1 MEIFLM
7 SLFGKNKEKKAGS
20 KDDSKDF
27 VESSD
32 LFESFLLH
40 SPESSDE
47 FKVVTYTLKDGSVY
61 EVFLK
66 SGVVD
71 NVVGKDTFFSLAD
84 RVSYATTRELSDEN
98 REALESALTDSTHDQ
113 ENYANFVQSAPGAAR
128 FLKLVYSIVILN
140 TLQNLYNN
148 FGDLESSEERIVTGS
163 LEILHR
169 PVNEVKNAVLSL
181 VKVEAKDLSELQ
193 VTSETLGDYSLLV
206 TGTRTEK
213 RSPIEELILDYSEE
227 GRTLSELKKYS
238 TSFPWVE
245 VLAGVKN
252 LLKEDLIGFEDLD
265 DDEELEDESELKTPE
280 DYKDFDFTSLRND
293 PPLLENLEPGSEVSV
308 LPLEY
313 DEESFDSPVEE
324 PVLDSPVK
332 DDKKKSRF
340 SFLKLPKDETPAEVE
355 EPEAEAPAEEE
366 KAHFSSE
373 YLDDYSSLENSETSE
388 SFDELES
395 FESSPTEE
403 SEPAVESTEDDSE
416 ESDEADDVNLFADNS
431 SPVEKADEVEKSSRI
446 IGDVSKEY
454 NNSKNLET
462 SYEESVEDNI
472 LLTDK
477 ESEVNVKESV
487 NKENQSYI
495 FDETLA
501 NTTPVIFERLIKE
514 LGIDPRSQPRHARE

>member
-1 MEIFLM
+1 M

-40 SPESSDE
+40 SPESSNE

-148 FGDLESSEERIVTGS
+148 FGDLESSEERIVTDS

-169 PVNEVKNAVLSL
+169 PVDEVKNAVLSL
-181 VKVEAKDLSELQ
+181 VKVETKDLSELQ

-206 TGTRTEK
+206 TGTRTDK
-213 RSPIEELILDYSEE
+213 RSPIEELILDYAEE

-252 LLKEDLIGFEDLD
+252 LLKEDLIGFDDLD
-265 DDEELEDESELKTPE
+265 DEEESEDESELKTPE

-293 PPLLENLEPGSEVSV
+293 PPLLENLEPDSEVSA
-308 LPLEY
+308 LPLE
-313 DEESFDSPVEE
+313 DDGETLESPAEE
-324 PVLDSPVK
+324 PALASPID

-340 SFLKLPKDETPAEVE
+340 SFLKLPKDEAPAEVE
-355 EPEAEAPAEEE
+355 EPEADVPVDEE

-373 YLDDYSSLENSETSE
+373 YLDTYSSLENSENFE
-388 SFDELES
+388 NFDELEN
-395 FESSPTEE
+395 FESSPIEE
-403 SEPAVESTEDDSE
+403 SEPEVESTEDDSE
-416 ESDEADDVNLFADNS
+416 ESDDASDVNLFADNS
-431 SPVEKADEVEKSSRI
+431 LPVEEVDEVESSSRI
-446 IGDVSKEY
+446 IGDVSEAY
-454 NNSKNLET
+454 EDSESFPEAEEELTDEE
-462 SYEESVEDNI
+462 SEVDIEESVEEEPVEEELQNS
-472 LLTDK
+472 T
-477 ESEVNVKESV
+477 
-487 NKENQSYI
+487 

-501 NTTPVIFERLIKE
+501 DTTPVIFERLIKE
-514 LGIDPRSQPRHARE
+514 LGIDPRPRPRHAAEEVK